1 MTYTKE
7 NIKKICN
14 VSRETLQDLQTFH
27 DILLKWQKAINLI
40 SSNTIQEVWHRHI
53 ADSIQL
59 IPHIPKGTK
68 SIVDLG
74 SGGGLPAIVLAV
86 ALKNTDVKIT
96 MIESDNKKCVFLQE
110 CIRKL
115 GLNAVAINDRIEK
128 IKEKHSLDFDLAT
141 ARALAST
148 DNLLEFCNELGVKKC
163 LFLKGKQYAKEVSD
177 AKENWDITE
186 QIIPSITATDSR
198 IINILNFTKKI
209 ILLYCFYKNK
219 K

>member
-59 IPHIPKGTK
+59 IPHIPKETK

-198 IINILNFTKKI
+198 IINILNFTKK
-209 ILLYCFYKNK
+209 
-219 K
+219 

>member
-198 IINILNFTKKI
+198 IINILNFTKK
-209 ILLYCFYKNK
+209 
-219 K
+219 

>member
-86 ALKNTDVKIT
+86 ALKNTDIKIT

-115 GLNAVAINDRIEK
+115 GLNAVVINDRIEK

-177 AKENWDITE
+177 AKENWAIKE

-198 IINILNFTKKI
+198 IINILNFTKK
-209 ILLYCFYKNK
+209 
-219 K
+219 

>member
-86 ALKNTDVKIT
+86 ALKNTDIKIT

-115 GLNAVAINDRIEK
+115 GLNAVVINDRIEK

-198 IINILNFTKKI
+198 IINILNFTKK
-209 ILLYCFYKNK
+209 
-219 K
+219 

>member
-74 SGGGLPAIVLAV
+74 SGWIACYSFG
-86 ALKNTDVKIT
+86 
-96 MIESDNKKCVFLQE
+96 C
-110 CIRKL
+110 C
-115 GLNAVAINDRIEK
+115 
-128 IKEKHSLDFDLAT
+128 IKEYRYQNYDD
-141 ARALAST
+141 
-148 DNLLEFCNELGVKKC
+148 
-163 LFLKGKQYAKEVSD
+163 
-177 AKENWDITE
+177 
-186 QIIPSITATDSR
+186 
-198 IINILNFTKKI
+198 
-209 ILLYCFYKNK
+209 
-219 K
+219 

>member
-86 ALKNTDVKIT
+86 ALKNTGIKIT

-115 GLNAVAINDRIEK
+115 GLNAVVINDRIEK

-198 IINILNFTKKI
+198 IINILNFTKK
-209 ILLYCFYKNK
+209 
-219 K
+219 

>member
-7 NIKKICN
+7 NIKEICN

-59 IPHIPKGTK
+59 VPHIPKNTK

-74 SGGGLPAIVLAV
+74 SGGGLPAIVLAIV
-86 ALKNTDVKIT
+86 LKNTDVKIT
-96 MIESDNKKCVFLQE
+96 MIESGNKKCVFLQE
-110 CIRKL
+110 CVRVL
-115 GLNAVAINDRIEK
+115 GLNAVVINDRIEK

-163 LFLKGKQYAKEVSD
+163 LFLKGSQYAKEVSD
-177 AKENWDITE
+177 AKENWVITE

-198 IINILNFTKKI
+198 IINILNFTKK
-209 ILLYCFYKNK
+209 
-219 K
+219 